1 MANIFE
7 QAKQAIKMRSEQKR
21 IQKELERIVVEYS
34 NGGIHATMKGD
45 MTLTSLKFDDD
56 ALAELKQGKTE
67 RFTTMMQNVFNGVLK
82 KAKEATQETMM
93 QMMKDGGLSG
103 LFGG

>member
-21 IQKELERIVVEYS
+21 LQKEIENIVVEYS
-34 NGGIHATMKGD
+34 NGGIRAVMKGD

-56 ALAELKQGKTE
+56 ALAELKAGKTD

-82 KAKEATQETMM
+82 KAKEATQEKMM
-93 QMMKDGGLSG
+93 SMMKEGGLSN